1 MKVNENPDVKKMFS
15 KKQQLVIWLLYVDRQ
30 LRQGKMLSPKHFSL
44 WIQNKQTIN
53 IRAACL
59 LSKEAWAVH
68 IGAWKEWLATLI
80 IRGLL
85 IRLGRGLCFAHTYS
99 CEGGTP
105 VLHGTAYGHESG
117 VIANEAQGGRQQG
130 IPKTV
135 YKSCALHLALCESP
149 DKGWQELMPQFQ
161 RWCLNRQLRADT
173 DDTTWPK
180 PGLPFNSHCL
190 NQEHIQSQL
199 AMLLSKQQKVIVR
212 TSLIVT
218 VHHFSY
224 NTWCEMKRRSCA
236 PVCSTCS
243 FLPSSLLVWA
253 ALPLLGNRLQD
264 ELLGFTPERQ

>member
-1 MKVNENPDVKKMFS
+1 MTLIRWQTIETRENVIPKAFLTMDSEQANHQHQSCM
-15 KKQQLVIWLLYVDRQ
+15 LVIKR
-30 LRQGKMLSPKHFSL
+30 GLSSAHRGMKRMICHLFM
-44 WIQNKQTIN
+44 
-53 IRAACL
+53 
-59 LSKEAWAVH
+59 
-68 IGAWKEWLATLI
+68 LATLI